1 MSTISTHLGVLP
13 FGIVVEP
20 SSVEA
25 WLLIVTYIKIVTLWY
40 FMLREFPAIKG
51 VTLAFQLGT
60 AYHYAAR
67 QISLPLLAKS
77 PLPTRL
83 YLAVS

>member
-1 MSTISTHLGVLP
+1 MLPISNPLGFYVFRL
-13 FGIVVEP
+13 VVEP
-20 SSVEA
+20 YSLES